1 MSDRTKEVINYS
13 IMYIGIIAFLT
24 SIIYNICTS
33 GLGLQQLSGIYQ
45 QQYIEQMK
53 RIKLTVASIL
63 LGGMCYAQCTV
74 ETRTE
79 LEKERQAI
87 EYRLLDMI
95 DAIRMD
101 MYYGKV
107 FEDAGMYYINEI
119 NEIRAQNHRLANTI
133 DTTYVET
140 DVYYTE
146 YNTN

>member
-1 MSDRTKEVINYS
+1 
-13 IMYIGIIAFLT
+13 
-24 SIIYNICTS
+24 
-33 GLGLQQLSGIYQ
+33 
-45 QQYIEQMK
+45 
-53 RIKLTVASIL
+53 
-63 LGGMCYAQCTV
+63 
-74 ETRTE
+74 
-79 LEKERQAI
+79 
-87 EYRLLDMI
+87 MI